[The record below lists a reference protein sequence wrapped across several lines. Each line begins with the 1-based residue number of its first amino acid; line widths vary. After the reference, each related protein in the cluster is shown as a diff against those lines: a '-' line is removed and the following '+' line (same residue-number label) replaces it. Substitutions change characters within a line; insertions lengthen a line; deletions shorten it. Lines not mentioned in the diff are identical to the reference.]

1 MDEKWVSIPGYENLY
16 RISSIGRI
24 RSLPRNTIAKNGK
37 QMSFPAR
44 ILKQSLD
51 DDGYLNISL
60 TDEHGQSKQYR
71 VSRLV
76 AMTFIP
82 NPNNLPIV
90 NHLDGNKQNNNVDN
104 LEWCT
109 VKQNN
114 YHAYETGLNK
124 THVPVPVTCLDNMMK
139 FESYSEAARYV
150 GCDIGNIIQ
159 SINMQSCCKNR
170 LCFCKTSE
178 IPEDIEKY
186 LFVART
192 KYDNNKCAY
201 RSEIK
206 CLDSGQVYKS
216 IAECA
221 RQIEGK
227 AGYIQECISNR
238 RLYKGKC
245 YVRTKDVIKYQW
257 DETEYCRWVHER
269 KLANSRRDYRY
280 LERLDEY
287 GKQRKFM

>member
-1 MDEKWVSIPGYENLY
+1 MHEKWVRIPGYENFYL
-16 RISSIGRI
+16 ISSIGRI
-24 RSLPRNTIAKNGK
+24 RSLPRNIIAKNGRS
-37 QMSFPAR
+37 MSFPER
-44 ILKQSLD
+44 IMKQSLD
-51 DDGYLNISL
+51 EDGYLNITL
-60 TDEHGQSKQYR
+60 TDEYSRTKQYR

-82 NPNNLPIV
+82 NPDNLPIV
-90 NHLDGNKQNNNVDN
+90 NHLDGNKQNNGVDN

-109 VKQNN
+109 VRRNT
-114 YHAYETGLNK
+114 YHAYETCLNK
-124 THVPVPVTCLDNMMK
+124 TNVPVPVTCLDNMMT

-150 GCDIGNIIQ
+150 GCDTTNIIE
-159 SINMQSCCKNR
+159 SIKMQSCCKNR

-186 LFVART
+186 LFFART
-192 KYDNNKCAY
+192 KYDNNKGAY

-206 CLDSGQVYKS
+206 CLDSGEVYKS
-216 IAECA
+216 IADCA
-221 RQIEGK
+221 RQIDGK
-227 AGYIQECISNR
+227 AGYLLECISKR

-245 YVRTKDVIKYQW
+245 YVRTEDVIEYQW

-269 KLANSRRDYRY
+269 KLANSRRDYHY